1 MKKTYTALLLA
12 FVTVFSPISAYA
24 AQTGTTAETTT
35 VSQTDLTES
44 YSTLIS
50 SVYDDELE
58 TLTYEEA
65 EEKTLRNNSTLKN
78 LSASMKLAESNLD
91 LSYTETSADSG
102 TDFSNL
108 ISFLNSKAS
117 YENSE
122 LSKVA
127 QEESIKHSLKESYI
141 NMIKT
146 QREIALGELQL
157 ETDKMNLDI
166 SKTKLKAGKISQ
178 SEYDNL
184 ELSYNT
190 EKEQLETKKE
200 NLELNYVSLN
210 ILMGTDVS
218 KRYNFVMPAV
228 YEPFELD
235 IPVESYINAKTAES
249 NSVIQAKKS
258 YENTKQTSKLTSITS
273 SAVNGYQ
280 SVQNSLNSAEMSY
293 EDTKDKVYE
302 SLYNKYN
309 SIVENEKN
317 YASALEELKLLQ
329 SDFIRTQVK
338 YLNGKVSQYELISAQ
353 YKLAEKENS
362 LLNSVY
368 EHMLLKEELTNTDL
382 M

>member
-24 AQTGTTAETTT
+24 ATTETTETTT
-35 VSQTDLTES
+35 ISQTDLTES

-50 SVYDDELE
+50 SVYNNELE

-65 EEKTLRNNSTLKN
+65 EKKTLRNNSTLKN

-146 QREIALGELQL
+146 QREISLGELQL

-166 SKTKLKAGKISQ
+166 SKAKLKAGKISQ
-178 SEYDNL
+178 SEYDRL

-210 ILMGTDVS
+210 ILMGTDTT

-249 NSVIQAKKS
+249 NSVIQAKKN
-258 YENTKQTSKLTSITS
+258 YESTKQTSKLTSATS

-280 SVQNSLNSAEMSY
+280 SAQNSLNSAQMSY
-293 EDTKDKVYE
+293 EDTKDTVYE

-329 SDFIRTQVK
+329 SDFLRTQVK
-338 YLNGKVSQYELISAQ
+338 YLNGKVSEYELISAQ

>member
-12 FVTVFSPISAYA
+12 LVTVFSPISAYA
-24 AQTGTTAETTT
+24 AQTETTAETT

-141 NMIKT
+141 NMIKS

-166 SKTKLKAGKISQ
+166 SKAKLKAGKISQ

-210 ILMGTDVS
+210 ILMGMDVS

-258 YENTKQTSKLTSITS
+258 YENTKQTSKLTPIAS
-273 SAVNGYQ
+273 STVNSYQ
-280 SVQNSLNSAEMSY
+280 SAQNSLNSAQMSY

-309 SIVENEKN
+309 SIIENEKN

-329 SDFIRTQVK
+329 EDFQRIQVK

>member
-1 MKKTYTALLLA
+1 MKKTYTALLLT
-12 FVTVFSPISAYA
+12 FVTVLSPISAYA
-24 AQTGTTAETTT
+24 ATTETTETTT
-35 VSQTDLTES
+35 ISQTDLTES

-50 SVYDDELE
+50 SVYNNELE

-122 LSKVA
+122 LSKVS

-146 QREIALGELQL
+146 QREISLGELQL

-166 SKTKLKAGKISQ
+166 SKAKLKAGKISQ
-178 SEYDNL
+178 SEYDSL

-210 ILMGTDVS
+210 ILMGTDTT

-235 IPVESYINAKTAES
+235 IPVESYINSKTAES

-258 YENTKQTSKLTSITS
+258 YESTKQTSKLTSATS

-280 SVQNSLNSAEMSY
+280 SAQNSLNSAQMSY

-309 SIVENEKN
+309 SIIENEKN

-329 SDFIRTQVK
+329 SDFLRTQVK
-338 YLNGKVSQYELISAQ
+338 YLNGKVSKYELISAQ

>member
-24 AQTGTTAETTT
+24 ATTETTAKTAI
-35 VSQTDLTES
+35 SQTDLTEN

-50 SVYDDELE
+50 SVYDNELE

-65 EEKTLRNNSTLKN
+65 EEKTLRNNSKLKN

-146 QREIALGELQL
+146 QREISLGELQL

-166 SKTKLKAGKISQ
+166 SKAKLKAGKISQ
-178 SEYDNL
+178 SEYDSL

-210 ILMGTDVS
+210 ILMGTDTT

-235 IPVESYINAKTAES
+235 IPVESYINVKTAES
-249 NSVIQAKKS
+249 NSVIQAKKN
-258 YENTKQTSKLTSITS
+258 YESTKQTSKLTSATS

-280 SVQNSLNSAEMSY
+280 SAQNDLNSAQMSY
-293 EDTKDKVYE
+293 EDTKDTVYE

-317 YASALEELKLLQ
+317 YASALEEFKLLQ
-329 SDFIRTQVK
+329 SDFLRTQVK
-338 YLNGKVSQYELISAQ
+338 YLNGKVSEYELISTQ

>member
-24 AQTGTTAETTT
+24 AQTETTAETTT
-35 VSQTDLTES
+35 LSQTDLTES

-50 SVYDDELE
+50 SVYNNELE

-146 QREIALGELQL
+146 QREISLGELQL
-157 ETDKMNLDI
+157 ETDKMNLNI
-166 SKTKLKAGKISQ
+166 SKAKLKAGKISQ
-178 SEYDNL
+178 SEYDSL

-200 NLELNYVSLN
+200 NFELNYVSLN
-210 ILMGTDVS
+210 ILMGTDTT

-235 IPVESYINAKTAES
+235 IPMESYINSKTAES
-249 NSVIQAKKS
+249 NSVIQAKKN
-258 YENTKQTSKLTSITS
+258 YENTKQTSKLTSATS

-280 SVQNSLNSAEMSY
+280 SAQNSLNSAQMSY

-309 SIVENEKN
+309 SIIENEKN

-329 SDFIRTQVK
+329 SDFLRTQVK
-338 YLNGKVSQYELISAQ
+338 YLSGKVSKYELISAQ

>member
-12 FVTVFSPISAYA
+12 FVTVFSPISSYA
-24 AQTGTTAETTT
+24 AQTETTAETTT
-35 VSQTDLTES
+35 LSQTDLTES

-50 SVYDDELE
+50 SVYNNELE

-146 QREIALGELQL
+146 QREISLGELQL

-166 SKTKLKAGKISQ
+166 SKAKLKAGKISQ
-178 SEYDNL
+178 SEYDSL

-210 ILMGTDVS
+210 ILMGTDTT

-235 IPVESYINAKTAES
+235 IPVESYINSKTAES

-258 YENTKQTSKLTSITS
+258 YESTKQTSKLTYATS

-280 SVQNSLNSAEMSY
+280 SEQNSLNSAQMSY

-309 SIVENEKN
+309 SIMENEKN
-317 YASALEELKLLQ
+317 YTSALEELKLLQ
-329 SDFIRTQVK
+329 SDFMRTQVK
-338 YLNGKVSQYELISAQ
+338 YLNGKVSKYELISAQ

>member
-1 MKKTYTALLLA
+1 MKKIYTALLLA

-24 AQTGTTAETTT
+24 ATTETTETTT
-35 VSQTDLTES
+35 LSQTDLTES

-50 SVYDDELE
+50 SVYNNELE

-127 QEESIKHSLKESYI
+127 QEENIKHSLKESYI

-146 QREIALGELQL
+146 QREISLGELQL

-166 SKTKLKAGKISQ
+166 SKAKLKAGKISQ
-178 SEYDNL
+178 SEYDSL

-210 ILMGTDVS
+210 ILMGTDTT

-235 IPVESYINAKTAES
+235 IPVESYINSKTAES

-258 YENTKQTSKLTSITS
+258 YESTKQTSKLTSATS
-273 SAVNGYQ
+273 STVNGYQ
-280 SVQNSLNSAEMSY
+280 SAQNSLNSAQMSY

-309 SIVENEKN
+309 SIMENEKN
-317 YASALEELKLLQ
+317 YTSALEELKLLQ
-329 SDFIRTQVK
+329 SDFLRTQVK
-338 YLNGKVSQYELISAQ
+338 YLNGKVSKYELISAQ

>member
-1 MKKTYTALLLA
+1 MKKTYTALLLT

-24 AQTGTTAETTT
+24 ATTETTAKTTI
-35 VSQTDLTES
+35 SQTDLTES

-50 SVYDDELE
+50 SVYNNELE

-65 EEKTLRNNSTLKN
+65 EEKTLRNNSALKN

-146 QREIALGELQL
+146 QREISLGELQL

-166 SKTKLKAGKISQ
+166 SKAKLKAGKISQ
-178 SEYDNL
+178 SEYDSL

-190 EKEQLETKKE
+190 EKDQLETKKE

-210 ILMGTDVS
+210 ILMGTDTT

-235 IPVESYINAKTAES
+235 IPMESYINAKTAES

-258 YENTKQTSKLTSITS
+258 YESTKQTSKLTSATS

-280 SVQNSLNSAEMSY
+280 SAQNSLNSAQMSY

-302 SLYNKYN
+302 NLYNKYN
-309 SIVENEKN
+309 SIIENEKN

-329 SDFIRTQVK
+329 SDFLRTQVK
-338 YLNGKVSQYELISAQ
+338 YLSGKVSKYELISAQ
-353 YKLAEKENS
+353 YKLAEKENL

>member
-24 AQTGTTAETTT
+24 AQTKTTSETTAI
-35 VSQTDLTES
+35 SPTDLTEN

-50 SVYDDELE
+50 SVYDNELE

-65 EEKTLRNNSTLKN
+65 EEKTLRNNSKLKN

-146 QREIALGELQL
+146 QREISLGELQL

-166 SKTKLKAGKISQ
+166 SKAKLKAGKISQ
-178 SEYDNL
+178 SEYDSL

-210 ILMGTDVS
+210 ILMGTDTT

-235 IPVESYINAKTAES
+235 IPVESYINVKTAES

-258 YENTKQTSKLTSITS
+258 YESTKQTSKLTSATS

-280 SVQNSLNSAEMSY
+280 SAQNDLNSAQMSY
-293 EDTKDKVYE
+293 EDTKDTVYE

-309 SIVENEKN
+309 SIIENEKN
-317 YASALEELKLLQ
+317 YTSALEEFKLLQ
-329 SDFIRTQVK
+329 SDFLRTQVK
-338 YLNGKVSQYELISAQ
+338 YLNGKVSEYELISAQ

>member
-12 FVTVFSPISAYA
+12 LVTVFSPISAYA
-24 AQTGTTAETTT
+24 AQTETTAETT

-141 NMIKT
+141 NMIKS

-166 SKTKLKAGKISQ
+166 SKAKLKAGKISQ

-190 EKEQLETKKE
+190 EKEQLETKKT
-200 NLELNYVSLN
+200 NLELDYVSLN
-210 ILMGTDVS
+210 ILMGTDIT

-235 IPVESYINAKTAES
+235 IPVESYINSKTAES

-258 YENTKQTSKLTSITS
+258 YESTKQTSKLTPIAS
-273 SAVNGYQ
+273 STVNSYQ
-280 SVQNSLNSAEMSY
+280 SAQNSLNSAQMSY

-302 SLYNKYN
+302 TLYNKYN
-309 SIVENEKN
+309 SIIENEKN
-317 YASALEELKLLQ
+317 YASASEELKLLQ
-329 SDFIRTQVK
+329 ADFQRTQVK

>member
-24 AQTGTTAETTT
+24 ATTETTAKTTI
-35 VSQTDLTES
+35 SQTDLTES

-50 SVYDDELE
+50 SVYNNELE

-146 QREIALGELQL
+146 RREISLGELQL

-166 SKTKLKAGKISQ
+166 SKAKLKAGKISQ
-178 SEYDNL
+178 SEYNSL

-210 ILMGTDVS
+210 ILMGTDTT

-235 IPVESYINAKTAES
+235 IPVESYINSKTAES
-249 NSVIQAKKS
+249 NSVIQAKKN
-258 YENTKQTSKLTSITS
+258 YENTKQTSKLTSATS

-280 SVQNSLNSAEMSY
+280 SAQNSLNSAQMSY

-309 SIVENEKN
+309 SIIENEKN
-317 YASALEELKLLQ
+317 YTSALEELKLLQ
-329 SDFIRTQVK
+329 SDFLRTQVK
-338 YLNGKVSQYELISAQ
+338 YLSGKVSKYELISAQ
-353 YKLAEKENS
+353 YKLAEKENL

>member
-24 AQTGTTAETTT
+24 AQTETTAETT
-35 VSQTDLTES
+35 VSQTDLTEN

-65 EEKTLRNNSTLKN
+65 EAKTLRNNSTLKN

-141 NMIKT
+141 NMIKA

-166 SKTKLKAGKISQ
+166 SKAKLKAGKISQ
-178 SEYDNL
+178 SEYDSL

-258 YENTKQTSKLTSITS
+258 YENTKQTSKLTSVTS

-280 SVQNSLNSAEMSY
+280 SAQNSLNSAEMSY

-309 SIVENEKN
+309 SIIENEKN
-317 YASALEELKLLQ
+317 YASASEELKLLQ
-329 SDFIRTQVK
+329 ADFQRTQVK

>member
-1 MKKTYTALLLA
+1 MKKTYTAFLLA

-24 AQTGTTAETTT
+24 ATTETTAKTTI
-35 VSQTDLTES
+35 SQTDLTEN

-50 SVYDDELE
+50 SVYDNELE

-146 QREIALGELQL
+146 QREISLGELQL

-166 SKTKLKAGKISQ
+166 SKAKLKSGKISQ
-178 SEYDNL
+178 SEYDSL

-235 IPVESYINAKTAES
+235 IPVESYINVKTAES

-258 YENTKQTSKLTSITS
+258 YESTKQTSKLTSATS

-280 SVQNSLNSAEMSY
+280 SAQNDLNSAQMSY
-293 EDTKDKVYE
+293 EDTKDTVYE

-317 YASALEELKLLQ
+317 YASALEEFKLLQ
-329 SDFIRTQVK
+329 SDFLRTQVK
-338 YLNGKVSQYELISAQ
+338 YLNGKVSEYELISAQ

>member
-127 QEESIKHSLKESYI
+127 QEESIKHSLKES
-141 NMIKT
+141 
-146 QREIALGELQL
+146 
-157 ETDKMNLDI
+157 
-166 SKTKLKAGKISQ
+166 
-178 SEYDNL
+178 
-184 ELSYNT
+184 
-190 EKEQLETKKE
+190 
-200 NLELNYVSLN
+200 
-210 ILMGTDVS
+210 
-218 KRYNFVMPAV
+218 
-228 YEPFELD
+228 
-235 IPVESYINAKTAES
+235 
-249 NSVIQAKKS
+249 
-258 YENTKQTSKLTSITS
+258 
-273 SAVNGYQ
+273 
-280 SVQNSLNSAEMSY
+280 
-293 EDTKDKVYE
+293 
-302 SLYNKYN
+302 
-309 SIVENEKN
+309 
-317 YASALEELKLLQ
+317 
-329 SDFIRTQVK
+329 
-338 YLNGKVSQYELISAQ
+338 
-353 YKLAEKENS
+353 
-362 LLNSVY
+362 
-368 EHMLLKEELTNTDL
+368 
-382 M
+382 

>member
-24 AQTGTTAETTT
+24 ATTETTAKTTI
-35 VSQTDLTES
+35 SQTDLTES

-50 SVYDDELE
+50 SVYNNELE

-146 QREIALGELQL
+146 RREISLGELQL

-166 SKTKLKAGKISQ
+166 SKAKLKAGKISQ
-178 SEYDNL
+178 SEYNSL

-210 ILMGTDVS
+210 ILMGTDTT

-235 IPVESYINAKTAES
+235 IPVESYINSKTAES
-249 NSVIQAKKS
+249 RGMNR
-258 YENTKQTSKLTSITS
+258 
-273 SAVNGYQ
+273 
-280 SVQNSLNSAEMSY
+280 
-293 EDTKDKVYE
+293 D
-302 SLYNKYN
+302 
-309 SIVENEKN
+309 
-317 YASALEELKLLQ
+317 
-329 SDFIRTQVK
+329 
-338 YLNGKVSQYELISAQ
+338 
-353 YKLAEKENS
+353 
-362 LLNSVY
+362 
-368 EHMLLKEELTNTDL
+368 
-382 M
+382 

>member
-1 MKKTYTALLLA
+1 MKKTYTAFLLA

-24 AQTGTTAETTT
+24 ATTETTAKTAI
-35 VSQTDLTES
+35 SQTDLTEN

-50 SVYDDELE
+50 SVYDNELE

-146 QREIALGELQL
+146 QREISLGELQL

-166 SKTKLKAGKISQ
+166 SKAKLKAGKISQ
-178 SEYDNL
+178 SEYDSL

-235 IPVESYINAKTAES
+235 IPVESYINSKTAES

-258 YENTKQTSKLTSITS
+258 YESTKQTSKLTSATS

-280 SVQNSLNSAEMSY
+280 SAQNDLNSAQMSY
-293 EDTKDKVYE
+293 EDTKDTVYE

-317 YASALEELKLLQ
+317 YTSALEELKLLQ
-329 SDFIRTQVK
+329 SDFLRTQVK
-338 YLNGKVSQYELISAQ
+338 YLNGKVSEYELISAQ

>member
-24 AQTGTTAETTT
+24 ATTETTAKTTI
-35 VSQTDLTES
+35 SQTDLTES
-44 YSTLIS
+44 CSTLIS
-50 SVYDDELE
+50 SVYNNELE

-91 LSYTETSADSG
+91 LSYMETSADSG

-146 QREIALGELQL
+146 QREISLGELQL

-166 SKTKLKAGKISQ
+166 SKAKLKAGKISQ
-178 SEYDNL
+178 SEYDSL

-210 ILMGTDVS
+210 ILMGTDTT

-258 YENTKQTSKLTSITS
+258 YESAKQTSKLTSATS

-280 SVQNSLNSAEMSY
+280 SAQNSLNSAQMSY

-309 SIVENEKN
+309 SIIENEKN
-317 YASALEELKLLQ
+317 YASALDELKLLQ
-329 SDFIRTQVK
+329 SDFLRTQVK
-338 YLNGKVSQYELISAQ
+338 YLSGKVSKYELISAQ
-353 YKLAEKENS
+353 YKLAEKENL

>member
-24 AQTGTTAETTT
+24 ATTETTAKTAI
-35 VSQTDLTES
+35 SQTDLTES

-50 SVYDDELE
+50 SVYDNELE

-146 QREIALGELQL
+146 QREISLGELQL

-166 SKTKLKAGKISQ
+166 SKAKLKAGKISQ
-178 SEYDNL
+178 SEYDSL

-210 ILMGTDVS
+210 ILMGTDTT

-258 YENTKQTSKLTSITS
+258 YESTKQTSKLTSATS

-280 SVQNSLNSAEMSY
+280 SAQNDLNSAQMSY
-293 EDTKDKVYE
+293 EDTKDTVYE

-317 YASALEELKLLQ
+317 YTSALEELKLLQ
-329 SDFIRTQVK
+329 SDFLRTQVK
-338 YLNGKVSQYELISAQ
+338 YLSGKVSKYELISAQ